1 MKLHMSYNTVQLGIF
16 YKNKHDF
23 KRRSFLYRFSVL
35 EELKSRENRWVVKQ
49 KLPSVC
55 FVRRYGKRSRGLIRG
70 AIFRGFGP
78 RFISRYVIPATPP
91 P

>member
-49 KLPSVC
+49 KLQ
-55 FVRRYGKRSRGLIRG
+55 IH
-70 AIFRGFGP
+70 
-78 RFISRYVIPATPP
+78 
-91 P
+91 